1 MKKQYR
7 MIIDWVILI
16 KVMENRSFSKAAKE
30 LNISI
35 SCVSKSIT
43 KFEHAFKCQL
53 IRRNAHDFEI
63 TTIGK
68 VFYEKAID
76 IYNAYYSLTTEA
88 SNLNKQFTG
97 TIRLSAPSVLCDSLI
112 NMWVWEYMKQHPA
125 VNIILNSRESGQFTK
140 DSPEFDDLVLKSGII
155 ESPDLIYKKLNP
167 LSFGLYASPDYL
179 KKNKQILHPH
189 DINEL
194 SILKLEHHSITSPLK
209 FMKALTTAESNINDQ
224 IVFRSNNIN
233 SILALATEGKGISIA
248 LPKWKVNKYV
258 EDGVLEQVLTEWKLP
273 ALQCNL
279 VWRSRNYYS
288 LMFRDFIYFI
298 ENKWNQF
305 FNNDVF
311 S

>member
-1 MKKQYR
+1 
-7 MIIDWVILI
+7 
-16 KVMENRSFSKAAKE
+16 
-30 LNISI
+30 
-35 SCVSKSIT
+35 
-43 KFEHAFKCQL
+43 
-53 IRRNAHDFEI
+53 
-63 TTIGK
+63 
-68 VFYEKAID
+68 
-76 IYNAYYSLTTEA
+76 
-88 SNLNKQFTG
+88 
-97 TIRLSAPSVLCDSLI
+97 
-112 NMWVWEYMKQHPA
+112 
-125 VNIILNSRESGQFTK
+125 
-140 DSPEFDDLVLKSGII
+140 
-155 ESPDLIYKKLNP
+155 
-167 LSFGLYASPDYL
+167 
-179 KKNKQILHPH
+179 
-189 DINEL
+189 
-194 SILKLEHHSITSPLK
+194 
-209 FMKALTTAESNINDQ
+209 MKALTTAESNINDQ